1 MARIINYTEA
11 TGLSEGDYIIID
23 NENGATKK
31 LSLTNLIIK
40 ALNQEGKIPDAKT
53 VGDAIAAVRAI
64 AEANAE
70 EIAGAKIGT
79 DGTEYYSI
87 GEHIT
92 MSVGALRTLINGV
105 SEECPNVLDYAL
117 LPSGTVRGVTITK
130 SEDVLTFTGTADSSS
145 EDVSCTIPLTADTQY
160 TAKIYSDSDKL
171 INVEFR
177 FTGDT
182 PTRRPIGALNT
193 PLTFVVPRNTT
204 LVSMSISPVSG
215 NVYSGD
221 TYRISINKGDT
232 NDYYIQY
239 FSGIT
244 VVDRVARQNLSD
256 HGSALSDINGEL
268 ADGRSNT
275 DGFVFNSIGD
285 HIRNVMTSAK
295 NEIAALES
303 QLKEMEEALENVAI
317 DPDDLGLYYDEN
329 TSYLYPTYRDTVSA
343 NGIFAQFGGG
353 GGGGGG
359 DTIDAELTVT
369 NTTGWLSKT
378 ISDGEPCIVSFTWSS
393 IENGMRTGDGNM
405 RITVNDVIRASFQI
419 KQEGVSVDLA
429 PYLSSGTNKVK
440 VRISDSYDQGKTT
453 TFTITS
459 VVLSLSSTF
468 DTTQPYSSAF
478 TFSCTPIGNVQKTI
492 YVLVDNKVVASQTT
506 SLSARQI
513 NLIIPS
519 QSHGGHSLT
528 VYFTADINGETVRS
542 NTLYYEFIFL
552 APNNNTVVITSSF
565 NTASVAQYSSVPI
578 PYTVYNPT
586 SLTSEVNI
594 YINDALVSTQT
605 VDRTEQSYT
614 VKANNSGT
622 ETIRIESGGTSKTI
636 QFTVTESAIDVEA
649 ETQDLALYL
658 TAQGRSNNEEHPEVW
673 RSGNISAQLSGF
685 TWRLDGWQT
694 DSDSINVLRLN
705 DEARV
710 TIPYLLFGEDFKGTG
725 KTIEIEFA
733 TRDVV
738 DYSATIL
745 SCLNGGTGLKIT
757 PQMVEFS
764 GAQTSIS
771 TLYKDNEHLRLSIVV
786 EKQSENRLIL
796 VYINGIMSRAIQYAS
811 GERFSQLNP
820 VNITIGSDNCG
831 IDIYNI
837 RVYDNDL
844 NRQQILDNWIADTQV
859 GSLMLER
866 YTRNNVYDASG
877 AITPANLPSYLPY
890 FIIEGSEL
898 PQFKGDKKT
907 VSGSYN
913 NVMYPSRSFTFDG
926 CEIDAQGTSSSVYYV
941 KNLDMKFKNG
951 FVTPNGT
958 VSSYALRTGSIPF
971 NRFVLKADVA
981 SIESWNNTGLTMFYN
996 DTCPYKTPEMVAND
1010 KVRWGIEGIPTVV
1023 FWHNTDTGETSFIG
1037 KYNFNLPKRAPAPYG
1052 YGDDDTL
1059 ESWEWE
1065 RNNSSNVKFQDNDF
1079 TSQSW
1084 DEQKQEY
1091 YPTWYDDFE
1100 ARFPSDTYRDI
1111 TQLNEFLSWVK
1122 STRRETAT
1130 GNTLSSPVT
1139 YTLGTTST
1147 VTAYSSDTSFT
1158 VTERTEGNSKVYD
1171 IRFTKDTP
1179 AYRLTKFR
1187 AEFSNYAEIQ
1197 SAVFYYLFTEQFLMI
1212 DSRAKNMFVGFNG
1225 STVS

>member
-1 MARIINYTEA
+1 MAVSNIIEVEFGNLTMVETKPCYQYDYGRILKF
-11 TGLSEGDYIIID
+11 TGLTLPPTYEVHFSNNGTQGIAYTQIGDSD
-23 NENGATKK
+23 GVT
-31 LSLTNLIIK
+31 
-40 ALNQEGKIPDAKT
+40 IPDALFQTGKAIYAFIYLHNGENDGHT
-53 VGDAIAAVRAI
+53 AYVVRIPIMPRAKPTNYVVPTPEEQSALADAISAI
-64 AEANAE
+64 EKVG
-70 EIAGAKIGT
+70 IKMQQMQGGAT
-79 DGTEYYSI
+79 
-87 GEHIT
+87 
-92 MSVGALRTLINGV
+92 
-105 SEECPNVLDYAL
+105 
-117 LPSGTVRGVTITK
+117 PS
-130 SEDVLTFTGTADSSS
+130 TADSVAKMTEKNQVYIYTGS
-145 EDVSCTIPLTADTQY
+145 EPDYIFGNWYYYDQNTSKWETGGQY
-160 TAKIYSDSDKL
+160 A
-171 INVEFR
+171 
-177 FTGDT
+177 
-182 PTRRPIGALNT
+182 
-193 PLTFVVPRNTT
+193 
-204 LVSMSISPVSG
+204 
-215 NVYSGD
+215 
-221 TYRISINKGDT
+221 
-232 NDYYIQY
+232 
-239 FSGIT
+239 SGIVIDPT
-244 VVDRVARQNLSD
+244 LTQSRQGADSAVV
-256 HGSALSDINGEL
+256 GKTI
-268 ADGRSNT
+268 
-275 DGFVFNSIGD
+275 
-285 HIRNVMTSAK
+285 
-295 NEIAALES
+295 
-303 QLKEMEEALENVAI
+303 EALEKKIKELETDLEDISI
-317 DPDDLGLYYDEN
+317 DPDDLGLYQDAD
-329 TSYLYPTYRDTVSA
+329 SYYVYPTYRGVRSE
-343 NGIFAQFGGG
+343 NGIPLAGGGG

-359 DTIDAELTVT
+359 DIISAVLTVE
-369 NTTGWLSKT
+369 NTTGWSSKT
-378 ISDGEPCIVSFTWSS
+378 IADGAPCEVSFTWSS
-393 IENGMRTGDGNM
+393 IENEMPTGDGNM
-405 RITVNDVIRASFQI
+405 RITINDVIRASIQI
-419 KQEGVSVDLA
+419 AQGNVSIDLT
-429 PYLSSGTNKVK
+429 PYLSSGINKVK
-440 VRISDSYDQGKTT
+440 IRISDAYDQGKTT

-459 VVLSLSSTF
+459 VALSISSTF
-468 DTTQPYSSAF
+468 DTTQPYTSTF
-478 TFSCTPIGNVQKTI
+478 TFPCTPVGNVEKTI
-492 YVLVDNKVVASQTT
+492 HVLIDDNEVVTQTT
-506 SLSARQI
+506 SLSARQL
-513 NLIIPS
+513 NLVIPA
-519 QSHGGHSLT
+519 QSHGGHSLK
-528 VYFTADINGETVRS
+528 VYFTANINGETVNS

-552 APNNNTVVITSSF
+552 VPLNNTVVITSSF
-565 NTASVAQYSSVPI
+565 NTESVAQYSSVPI
-578 PYTVYNPT
+578 PYTVYDPA
-586 SLTSEVNI
+586 SLTSDVNI
-594 YINDALVSTQT
+594 YVNDTLVSTQT

-614 VKANNSGT
+614 VKVNTAGT

-636 QFTVTESAIDVEA
+636 QFTVTESTIDVEA
-649 ETQDLALYL
+649 ETQDLALYF

-673 RSGNISAQLSGF
+673 RSGNVSAQLSGF

-738 DYSATIL
+738 DYSAIIL

-796 VYINGIMSRAIQYAS
+796 IYINGIMSRAIQYAS

-820 VNITIGSDNCG
+820 ANITIGSDDCG

-866 YTRNNVYDASG
+866 YTRNNVYDAYG
-877 AITPANLPSYLPY
+877 AITPSNLPSGLPY
-890 FIIEGSEL
+890 FIIECPEL

-907 VSGSYN
+907 VSGSYTN
-913 NVMYPSRSFTFDG
+913 TMYPSRSFTFDG
-926 CEIDAQGTSSSVYYV
+926 CEIDGQGTSSSVYYV
-941 KNLDMKFKNG
+941 KNLDMKFKKG
-951 FVTPNGT
+951 FVTPNGI
-958 VSSYALRTGSIPF
+958 VSSYALRVGSIPF

-996 DTCPYKTPEMVAND
+996 DTCPYKTPEMVANS

-1130 GNTLSSPVT
+1130 GDTLPNPVT

-1147 VTAYSSDTSFT
+1147 ITPYSSDTSFT
-1158 VTERTEGNSKVYD
+1158 VTERTEGSSKVYD
-1171 IRFTKDTP
+1171 IEFTKDTP

-1187 AEFSNYAEIQ
+1187 AEFGNYAEIQ
-1197 SAVFYYLFTEQFLMI
+1197 SALFYYLFTEEFLMI
-1212 DSRAKNMFVGFNG
+1212 DSRAKNMFIGFNG
-1225 STVS
+1225 STVAGG

>member
-1 MARIINYTEA
+1 MDILVNVSSQKLRIPTNMRNIVAESQRFIRFVFNLSSDWDDLTAFAQFNQNGKAYNIYLDEDDSVPLPSEIT
-11 TGLSEGDYIIID
+11 TGKCSIMLYGTNDDIV
-23 NENGATKK
+23 TP
-31 LSLTNLIIK
+31 TNLTSFNIK
-40 ALNQEGKIPDAKT
+40 ISELVE
-53 VGDAIAAVRAI
+53 
-64 AEANAE
+64 
-70 EIAGAKIGT
+70 
-79 DGTEYYSI
+79 DGNSTE
-87 GEHIT
+87 
-92 MSVGALRTLINGV
+92 
-105 SEECPNVLDYAL
+105 
-117 LPSGTVRGVTITK
+117 ITK
-130 SEDVLTFTGTADSSS
+130 SLYSQLVAKVNLLEVEAKTNYGS
-145 EDVSCTIPLTADTQY
+145 PLTASSPSGMTEHNRVYVYTGTDDGKYKNGYWYFYKDDDWQEGGAYNSIAVPDTITDRIDAVETELTEMATSAAQ
-160 TAKIYSDSDKL
+160 TA
-171 INVEFR
+171 E
-177 FTGDT
+177 T
-182 PTRRPIGALNT
+182 
-193 PLTFVVPRNTT
+193 
-204 LVSMSISPVSG
+204 
-215 NVYSGD
+215 
-221 TYRISINKGDT
+221 
-232 NDYYIQY
+232 
-239 FSGIT
+239 
-244 VVDRVARQNLSD
+244 
-256 HGSALSDINGEL
+256 ALSMANSTENHMSEL
-268 ADGRSNT
+268 D
-275 DGFVFNSIGD
+275 
-285 HIRNVMTSAK
+285 
-295 NEIAALES
+295 NEIDAIHTEL
-303 QLKEMEEALENVAI
+303 QNVSI
-317 DPDDLGLYYDEN
+317 DPDDLGLIQDPDTYYV
-329 TSYLYPTYRDTVSA
+329 YPTYRGTRSE
-343 NGIFAQFGGG
+343 NGIPLAGGGG

-359 DTIDAELTVT
+359 DIVSAVLTVE

-378 ISDGEPCIVSFTWSS
+378 IADGESCNVSFTWSS
-393 IENGMRTGDGNM
+393 VENGMQTGDGNM
-405 RITVNDVIRASFQI
+405 RITVNDVIRASLQI
-419 KQEGVSVDLA
+419 QQGSVSVDLA
-429 PYLSSGTNKVK
+429 PYLTSGTNKVK

-453 TFTITS
+453 AFTVTS
-459 VVLSLSSTF
+459 VSLSLSSTF

-478 TFSCTPIGNVQKTI
+478 TFPCTPIGNVQKTI
-492 YVLVDNKVVASQTT
+492 HVLIDNREVISQST

-528 VYFTADINGETVRS
+528 AYFTADINGETVRS
-542 NTLYYEFIFL
+542 NTLYYEFIFIV
-552 APNNNTVVITSSF
+552 PNNNTVVITSSF
-565 NTASVAQYSSVPI
+565 NTSSVTQYSSVPI

-586 SLTSEVNI
+586 SLMSEVNI
-594 YINDALVSTQT
+594 YINDTLASTQT

-614 VKANNSGT
+614 VKVNTAGT
-622 ETIRIESGGTSKTI
+622 EIIRIESGGTSKTI
-636 QFTVTESAIDVEA
+636 QFTVTESTIDVEA
-649 ETQDLALYL
+649 ETQDLALYF

-673 RSGNISAQLSGF
+673 RSGNVSAQLSGF

-820 VNITIGSDNCG
+820 VNITIGSDDCG

-866 YTRNNVYDASG
+866 YTRNNVYDAYG
-877 AITPANLPSYLPY
+877 AITPFNLPSGLPY
-890 FIIEGSEL
+890 FIIECPEL

-907 VSGSYN
+907 VSGSYTN
-913 NVMYPSRSFTFDG
+913 TMYPSRSFTFDG

-958 VSSYALRTGSIPF
+958 ASSYALRIGSIPF

-996 DTCPYKTPEMVAND
+996 DTCPYKTPEMLTND
-1010 KVRWGIEGIPTVV
+1010 KVRWGIEGIPVVV

-1052 YGDDDTL
+1052 YGNDDTL

-1130 GNTLSSPVT
+1130 GDTLPNPVT

-1147 VTAYSSDTSFT
+1147 ITPYSSDTSFT
-1158 VTERTEGNSKVYD
+1158 VTERTEGSSKVYD
-1171 IRFTKDTP
+1171 IEFTKDTP

-1225 STVS
+1225 SAIS